1 MSGPG
6 GVPGGVPGGS
16 STALALAVVL
26 LAALAVGAG
35 RLGGLRQ
42 GREVVVATARA
53 VVQVLAVGLV
63 LGAVLRTPALAPLYL
78 ALALAVASWTSARRL
93 GALRTWP
100 LTAAAIA
107 AGTAPAIAVV
117 VATGA
122 LPAQALQVVP
132 FTAQLVGG
140 AMGATTLAGRRLLD
154 DAAERWDLVE
164 GWLALGATPARAV
177 ADLGR
182 TAAAR
187 ALAPALDQ
195 TRNVGLVTL
204 PGAFVGLLL
213 GGATPLQ
220 AARVQLLVLVGLV
233 AAETVAAVL
242 VTRLLGARVRTRPAR

>member
-1 MSGPG
+1 MSAPG
-6 GVPGGVPGGS
+6 GTTTG
-16 STALALAVVL
+16 LAAAVVL

-35 RLGGLRQ
+35 RLGGLRH
-42 GREVVVATARA
+42 GREVAVVCVRA
-53 VVQVLAVGLV
+53 VVQIAAIGLV
-63 LGAVLRTPALAPLYL
+63 LGAVLRTPVLAPLYL

-93 GALRTWP
+93 GSLRAWP
-100 LTAAAIA
+100 
-107 AGTAPAIAVV
+107 GTAFAVGAGAALAGAVV

-122 LPAQALQVVP
+122 LPLQPLQVVP
-132 FTAQLVGG
+132 FTAQLIGG

-154 DAAERWDLVE
+154 DVAERWDLVE

-213 GGATPLQ
+213 GGASPLE
-220 AARVQLLVLVGLV
+220 AARVQLLVLVGLI
-233 AAETVAAVL
+233 AAETVAVVVITRVL
-242 VTRLLGARVRTRPAR
+242 AARVRTRPPR

>member
-1 MSGPG
+1 MSAPG
-6 GVPGGVPGGS
+6 GTTTG
-16 STALALAVVL
+16 LAAAVVL

-35 RLGGLRQ
+35 RLGGLRH
-42 GREVVVATARA
+42 GREVAVVCVRA
-53 VVQVLAVGLV
+53 VVQIAAIGLV
-63 LGAVLRTPALAPLYL
+63 LGAVLRTPVLAPLYL

-93 GALRTWP
+93 GSLRTWP
-100 LTAAAIA
+100 
-107 AGTAPAIAVV
+107 GTAFAVGAGAALAGAVV

-122 LPAQALQVVP
+122 LPLQPLQVVP
-132 FTAQLVGG
+132 FTAQLIGG

-154 DAAERWDLVE
+154 DVAERWDLVE

-213 GGATPLQ
+213 GGASPLE
-220 AARVQLLVLVGLV
+220 AARVQLLVLVGLI
-233 AAETVAAVL
+233 AAETVAVVVITRVL
-242 VTRLLGARVRTRPAR
+242 AARVRTRPPR